1 MKSSKIFAISYLI
14 IIIVLNVVSY
24 FYLPEDLVM
33 QITSGGEDGFT
44 LPKMVGLALLL
55 ALGAMTGLKLLVS
68 KTETDD
74 KRWYPAMAII
84 LIVNIIVIVFNL

>member
-1 MKSSKIFAISYLI
+1 MKSTKVIAVIYLV
-14 IIIVLNVVSY
+14 IVLTLNIVSY

-33 QITSGGEDGFT
+33 QITSGGESGFT

-55 ALGAMTGLKLLVS
+55 ALGAMTGLKLLVAM
-68 KTETDD
+68 TDGDD